1 VRLSVDLDQPDLV
14 KLIFRNVF
22 RMVFGEH
29 GSMILEFHLR
39 KILARDPY
47 DVLYENPKL
56 FCEGLQSFFG
66 NGVKGLLKVMA
77 RELIREYGLRDLDP
91 DTLIRLLQKG
101 DERSKAILF
110 NILRSSYASRRWSM
124 WR

>member
-1 VRLSVDLDQPDLV
+1 MRLSEGLGQPDLV

-22 RMVFGEH
+22 RMVFGEN
-29 GSMILEFHLR
+29 GSRILEFHLR
-39 KILARDPY
+39 TVLARDPY

-66 NGVKGLLKVMA
+66 NGVKGLLRVMA

-101 DERSKAILF
+101 NERSKAILF
-110 NILRSSYASRRWSM
+110 NILCYSYASRRWSM

>member
-1 VRLSVDLDQPDLV
+1 
-14 KLIFRNVF
+14 
-22 RMVFGEH
+22 M
-29 GSMILEFHLR
+29 EFHLR
-39 KILARDPY
+39 KILAREPY
-47 DVLYENPKL
+47 DVLYENLKL

-77 RELIREYGLRDLDP
+77 RELIREHGLRDLDP

-110 NILRSSYASRRWSM
+110 NILHSSYASKRWSM